1 MIQQAM
7 LIYILNG
14 YKVIKCSRSLGQDLT
29 NEKFVKNWFKK
40 NKANHLVNLLGLNEH
55 IVNEKSEESTHLF
68 DVSLKSFSK
77 HLNLNVTSL
86 FSVCR
91 EYARNNRKGN
101 IINFSSIYGVVSPD
115 PKMYKHGKH
124 KHAGYAVSKS
134 AVIHLTKYLAVHLSP
149 KIRVNCIVPGGII
162 NNQGDNFIKKYYNKY
177 HFFSYSRNEKMQIS
191 LKRKFDK
198 VLLGSFKNPI
208 IICGPASKSF
218 SDNTIINLS
227 KTIKA
232 PILADSLSQLR
243 FNKNSD
249 KVNVYYDSYI
259 NLLKNK
265 PDIIILLQP
274 TSPLRPKGSL
284 EKAINKFIDGGF
296 DSLLSLSPTH
306 NFFWNIDSDIAH
318 SEYDYNKRPRRQDI
332 EAAEIKYIENG
343 SIYIFTKDSF
353 I

>member
-1 MIQQAM
+1 MQKVMITGSEG
-7 LIYILNG
+7 LIGREITYFLKKNG

-40 NKANHLVNLLGLNEH
+40 NKANHLVNLFGLNEH
-55 IVNEKSEESTHLF
+55 IVNEKSEESTDLF

-162 NNQGDNFIKKYYNKY
+162 NNQSENFVKKYSSK
-177 HFFSYSRNEKMQIS
+177 S
-191 LKRKFDK
+191 
-198 VLLGSFKNPI
+198 LLGRMMNVKEINGMVKFLCSDE
-208 IICGPASKSF
+208 ASYCTGAQF
-218 SDNTIINLS
+218 
-227 KTIKA
+227 
-232 PILADSLSQLR
+232 
-243 FNKNSD
+243 
-249 KVNVYYDSYI
+249 V
-259 NLLKNK
+259 
-265 PDIIILLQP
+265 
-274 TSPLRPKGSL
+274 
-284 EKAINKFIDGGF
+284 IDGGY
-296 DSLLSLSPTH
+296 TV
-306 NFFWNIDSDIAH
+306 
-318 SEYDYNKRPRRQDI
+318 
-332 EAAEIKYIENG
+332 
-343 SIYIFTKDSF
+343 
-353 I
+353 